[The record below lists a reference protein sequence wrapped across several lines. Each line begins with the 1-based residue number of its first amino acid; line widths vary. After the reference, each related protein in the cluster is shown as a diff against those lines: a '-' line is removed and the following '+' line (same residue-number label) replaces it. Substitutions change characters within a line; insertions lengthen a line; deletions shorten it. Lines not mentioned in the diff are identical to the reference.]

1 MLGVIFALVSSFSF
15 SMNSVLA
22 RRGLA
27 RAAASAGAFVTVMI
41 GVPMFLVAALVT
53 GQLFD
58 AGEVPLTGYAQ
69 LSAAGIVHFGL
80 GRYCN
85 YRAISAIGATRTGPV
100 QALTIPYAVLIAFLF
115 LGETI
120 NPAMAAGI
128 ALVLV
133 GPVMMV
139 ERPSVRAVQGAPI
152 RAAHAVSDTPP
163 TFELRQAEGYLF
175 AGFSVGF
182 YGTSPILIRA
192 ALAGNT
198 DLAVFGGLV
207 AYTAAAGAL
216 LATLVVPARRELIG
230 AMRFGTVRLFLGAG
244 FFVFAAQMFRF
255 IALSLAPVAVIT
267 PLMRTGA
274 VFTLGLSW
282 AINRHLEKITWRV
295 VAGILVSVA
304 GAVVLIIARPT

>member
-15 SMNSVLA
+15 SVNSVLA

-58 AGEVPLTGYAQ
+58 AGQVPLTGYAQ

-120 NPAMAAGI
+120 NPGMAAGI

-133 GPVMMV
+133 GPAMMV
-139 ERPSVRAVQGAPI
+139 ERAPVRAVQGASGTRP
-152 RAAHAVSDTPP
+152 A
-163 TFELRQAEGYLF
+163 FELRQGEGYLF
-175 AGFSVGF
+175 AGLSVAF

-216 LATLVVPARRELIG
+216 IATLVVPARRELIG

-255 IALSLAPVAVIT
+255 IALSLAPVALIT

-295 VAGILVSVA
+295 VAGIFVSVA
-304 GAVVLIIARPT
+304 GAVVLIIARPV